1 MNAKKTAERG
11 VQTIAVLG
19 SIILVNVLSIYYF
32 ARLDLTRDRQFTLSD
47 ATVTTLEDLQ
57 DPVTIRAY
65 FSKDLPP
72 PLSSHARY
80 VRDLLEEY
88 YAYADGNLRYEFID
102 PLSEET
108 QADKEKK
115 KDVKQDIFGRAVR
128 EQTSVER
135 DLSEMGITPVQVRVN
150 EDDKLEVKRAY
161 LGIAINYGDKR
172 EVMPVVQDTGGLEYD
187 LTTLIRKLTREK
199 TPKIAVLEGHEGP
212 DPQKDLGQAF
222 GLMSQLYDVIPLD
235 LTSSPQ
241 IPDDVDA
248 ILVIGPK
255 TPFSEEEQKEID
267 RFIVNGGAAAFL
279 LDAVKPDLQTLET
292 EETDSGLNDLLTSY
306 GATPEPGLVL
316 DAECATINISQQKGF
331 MRITQPVNYP
341 FIPQPRSLDPYHPL
355 TRGLSQAVFPFMS
368 PLKVTLPES
377 SAVEAEVLV
386 RSSDRSWVE
395 LPPYDLNPMQP
406 WTEDQVGAQ
415 ALHDLVVTL
424 TGTIPSHFGASA
436 PPATD
441 GEAVK
446 GRVLVAG
453 GSTFIQDQFLSMGNQ
468 ALLLNLIDWLVLDDA
483 LLAVRSRGLEAAP
496 LEELTDG
503 QRNAVKY
510 LNMLGLPLV
519 FVAFGLVRWRMR
531 ERRRA
536 HVGF

>member
-1 MNAKKTAERG
+1 MNVKKTAERG
-11 VQTIAVLG
+11 VLTLAVLG
-19 SIILVNVLSIYYF
+19 SLVLINVLSRYSF
-32 ARLDLTRDRQFTLSD
+32 TRLDLTRDRQFTLSD
-47 ATVTTLEDLQ
+47 ATITTLEELE
-57 DPVTIRAY
+57 DPVTVRAY

-80 VRDLLEEY
+80 VHDLLEEY

-108 QADKEKK
+108 EADKEKK
-115 KDVKQDIFGRAVR
+115 KEVKHDIFGRAVR

-135 DLSEMGITPVQVRVN
+135 DLSAMGITPVQVRVN

-172 EVMPVVQDTGGLEYD
+172 EVIPVVQDTGGLEYD
-187 LTTLIRKLTREK
+187 LTTLIRKLTRER
-199 TPKIAVLEGHEGP
+199 TPKIAVLQGHEGP
-212 DPQKDLGQAF
+212 DLQKDLGQAY
-222 GLMSQLYDVIPLD
+222 GLMSQLYDVAPLD
-235 LTSSPQ
+235 LTSSAK
-241 IPDDVDA
+241 IPEDVDA
-248 ILVIGPK
+248 ILVVGPK

-279 LDAVKPDLQTLET
+279 LDEIKPNLQTLET
-292 EETDSGLNDLLTSY
+292 EEANSGLSDLLASY
-306 GATPEPGLVL
+306 GAAPEPGLVL
-316 DAECATINISQQKGF
+316 DAQCATINISQQKGF

-368 PLKVTLPES
+368 PIKVSVPES
-377 SAVEAEVLV
+377 SNVEAEILV
-386 RSSDRSWVE
+386 HSSDRSWVE
-395 LPPYDLNPMQP
+395 SPPYDLNPLHR

-415 ALHDLVVTL
+415 APHDLLVTL
-424 TGTIPSHFGASA
+424 TGPIPSHFGASA
-436 PPATD
+436 AASD
-441 GEAVK
+441 GQVPK

-453 GSTFIQDQFLSMGNQ
+453 GATFIQDQFLSMGNQ
-468 ALLLNLIDWLVLDDA
+468 ALLLNLMDWLVLDDA
-483 LLAVRSRGLEAAP
+483 MLAVRSRGLEAAP
-496 LEELTDG
+496 LKELTDG

-510 LNMLGLPLV
+510 ANMLGLPLV
-519 FVAFGLVRWRMR
+519 FVAFGLVRWRVR

>member
-1 MNAKKTAERG
+1 MNVKKIAERG
-11 VQTIAVLG
+11 VLTIAVLG
-19 SIILVNVLSIYYF
+19 SLVLINILSRYSF

-47 ATVTTLEDLQ
+47 ATVATLEELK
-57 DPVTIRAY
+57 DPITVRAY

-88 YAYADGNLRYEFID
+88 YAYAGGNLRYEFID

-108 QADKEKK
+108 EADKEKK
-115 KDVKQDIFGRAVR
+115 KDVKHDIFGRAVR
-128 EQTSVER
+128 EQTSVEQ
-135 DLSEMGITPVQVRVN
+135 DLSAMGITPVQVRVN

-172 EVMPVVQDTGGLEYD
+172 EVIPVVQETGGLEYD
-187 LTTLIRKLTREK
+187 LTTLIRKLTRER
-199 TPKIAVLEGHEGP
+199 TPKIAILQGHEGP
-212 DPQKDLGQAF
+212 DLQKDLGQAY
-222 GLMSQLYDVIPLD
+222 GLMSQLYDVTPLD
-235 LTSSPQ
+235 LTSSAK
-241 IPDDVDA
+241 IPEDVDA
-248 ILVIGPK
+248 VLVVGPK

-279 LDAVKPDLQTLET
+279 LDAIKPNLQTLET
-292 EETDSGLNDLLTSY
+292 EDANSGLSNLLASY
-306 GATPEPGLVL
+306 GATPARGLVL
-316 DAECATINISQQKGF
+316 DAQCATINISQQKGF
-331 MRITQPVNYP
+331 MRIMQPVSYP

-368 PLKVTLPES
+368 PIKVTVPES
-377 SAVEAEVLV
+377 SNIEVEALV

-395 LPPYDLNPMQP
+395 SPPYDLNPLRR
-406 WTEDQVGAQ
+406 WTEDEVGTQ
-415 ALHDLVVTL
+415 APHDLVVTL
-424 TGTIPSHFGASA
+424 TGALPSHFDAGA

-441 GEAVK
+441 DRAPK

-453 GSTFIQDQFLSMGNQ
+453 GATFIQDQFLSMGNQ

-483 LLAVRSRGLEAAP
+483 MLAVRSRGLEAAP
-496 LEELTDG
+496 LQELTDG

-536 HVGF
+536 RVGF

>member
-1 MNAKKTAERG
+1 MNVKKIAERG
-11 VQTIAVLG
+11 ILTIAVLG
-19 SIILVNVLSIYYF
+19 SLVLINVLSLYSF
-32 ARLDLTRDRQFTLSD
+32 GRLDLTRDRQFTLSD
-47 ATVTTLEDLQ
+47 ATITTLEQLK
-57 DPVTIRAY
+57 DPVTVRAY

-108 QADKEKK
+108 EADKEKK

-135 DLSEMGITPVQVRVN
+135 ELSGLGITPVQVRVN

-161 LGIAINYGDKR
+161 LGVVINYGDRR
-172 EVMPVVQDTGGLEYD
+172 EVIPVVQDTGGLEYD
-187 LTTLIRKLTREK
+187 LTTLIRKLTRER
-199 TPKIAVLEGHEGP
+199 TPKIAILQGHEGP
-212 DPQKDLGQAF
+212 DLQKDLGQAY
-222 GLMSQLYDVIPLD
+222 GLMSQLYDVTPLD
-235 LTSSPQ
+235 LTSSAK
-241 IPDDVDA
+241 IPEDVDA
-248 ILVIGPK
+248 VLVVGPK
-255 TPFSEEEQKEID
+255 TPFSEAEQKEID
-267 RFIVNGGAAAFL
+267 RFIVNGGAVAFL
-279 LDAVKPDLQTLET
+279 LDAIKPDLQTLET
-292 EETDSGLNDLLTSY
+292 EEANSGLSDLLASY
-306 GATPEPGLVL
+306 GVRPEPGLVL
-316 DAECATINISQQKGF
+316 DAQCATINISQQKGF

-341 FIPQPRSLDPYHPL
+341 FIPQPRGLDPYHPL

-368 PLKVTLPES
+368 PLKVTVPES
-377 SAVEAEVLV
+377 GGVEAEVLV

-395 LPPYDLNPMQP
+395 SPPYDLNPLRR
-406 WTEDQVGAQ
+406 WTQDEVGAQ
-415 ALHDLVVTL
+415 AQHDLVVTL
-424 TGTIPSHFGASA
+424 TGSIPSHFDASA
-436 PPATD
+436 PASSNGQAT
-441 GEAVK
+441 K

-453 GSTFIQDQFLSMGNQ
+453 GATFIQDQFLSMGNQ
-468 ALLLNLIDWLVLDDA
+468 ALLLNLVDWLVLDDA
-483 LLAVRSRGLEAAP
+483 LLAVRSRGLQAAP
-496 LEELTDG
+496 LRELTDG

-536 HVGF
+536 RVGF